1 MKELYNIG
9 ISEDTI
15 KSMVEMNQELLNMK
29 DEVVIQKEELL
40 KNIECSDT
48 QILNII
54 SSNPMFLSRSILEI
68 ERLLAYLN
76 EIGFKTLNILL
87 DANPYILNLEP
98 FEIDDYINKRKNSG
112 ESLEDIIDN
121 LDAHPC
127 LFSEM

>member
-15 KSMVEMNQELLNMK
+15 KSMVEMNHELLNMK

-54 SSNPMFLSRSILEI
+54 SSNPMFLSKSILEI

-76 EIGFKTLNILL
+76 EIGFKMLNILL